1 MRKTPV
7 RLLLVLTV
15 LTVLSGCATGA
26 RTILHPIE
34 KTDIYRMN
42 AGGSFTPEK
51 DGYFVSDFYVLEV
64 LAAKVELA
72 KKKV

>member
-1 MRKTPV
+1 
-7 RLLLVLTV
+7 
-15 LTVLSGCATGA
+15 
-26 RTILHPIE
+26 
-34 KTDIYRMN
+34 MN